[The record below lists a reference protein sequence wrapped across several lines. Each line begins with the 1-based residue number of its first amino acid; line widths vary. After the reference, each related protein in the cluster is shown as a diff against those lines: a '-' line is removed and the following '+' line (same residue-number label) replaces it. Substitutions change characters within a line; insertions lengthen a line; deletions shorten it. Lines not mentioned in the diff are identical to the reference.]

1 MKVLRDFCQHIFNPL
16 HIFCRLR
23 KIGISPIMARSVC
36 RVYERGVYR
45 FIW

>member
-23 KIGISPIMARSVC
+23 KMGLPIVAARSLC

-45 FIW
+45 FIL